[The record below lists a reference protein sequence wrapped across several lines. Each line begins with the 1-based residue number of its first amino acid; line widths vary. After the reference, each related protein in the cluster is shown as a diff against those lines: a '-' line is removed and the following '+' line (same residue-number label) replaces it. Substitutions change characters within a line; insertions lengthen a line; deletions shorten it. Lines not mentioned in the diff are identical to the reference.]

1 MNMDK
6 LKGSLESADVVEE
19 LIMLSQKV
27 FGKSSKDV
35 QKIIESFITR
45 SYMMGKQNAVKT
57 FEE

>member
-1 MNMDK
+1 MDMDK

-27 FGKSSKDV
+27 FGKSSENV
-35 QKIIESFITR
+35 QKVIESFITR
-45 SYMMGKQNAVKT
+45 SYMMGKQNAIKT